1 MGGLLIVGTLLGNGS
16 SYTVRNG
23 SLIKVEFLT
32 DENLRY
38 LEDESDLRETSA
50 SRLCALILK
59 TVCDDKLIHALFDE
73 AKARDLLP
81 DGARRTYRRRRH
93 FV

>member
-1 MGGLLIVGTLLGNGS
+1 MGGLQTAGTLLGNGS
-16 SYTVRNG
+16 SCTVRNG

-38 LEDESDLRETSA
+38 LEDESDLRETSP

-59 TVCDDKLIHALFDE
+59 TVCDDKLIHALFDD
-73 AKARDLLP
+73 AKAKDLAP
-81 DGARRTYRRRRH
+81 DGARRVYRRRRH
-93 FV
+93 FI